1 MARNKGN
8 KVIEV
13 YLGELVDENVSCDQT
28 LSLRNYFTIIDEHK
42 GIPFAY
48 RTSGKFI
55 FYRVLNPI
63 QYKHIQTLIGIRDRI
78 NEKGTKENTKYYM
91 KSKEMNI
98 RIQSWYRKVH
108 NQVFEGEYKEIAH
121 S

>member
-1 MARNKGN
+1 MTRKDKIIKA
-8 KVIEV
+8 
-13 YLGELVDENVSCDQT
+13 YLGESYEETVSCEPT
-28 LSLRNYFTIIDEHK
+28 LSLRNYFTVIDEHR

-48 RTSGKFI
+48 RISGQFTL
-55 FYRVLNPI
+55 YRILNPI

-91 KSKEMNI
+91 KSKDMNL

-108 NQVFEGEYKEIAH
+108 GQVFEGEYKEVAQ